1 MHTVSDLWQQMLADP
16 AHAVE
21 AKLKIEGVEYGE
33 DKIVRKSLMVY
44 GGLYSTF
51 GIGNCCARQ
60 IDFEIYPQGT
70 IPRQA
75 QIEVYVRLVL
85 GEQVSEWIP
94 KGVFFFS
101 TRKTDRVT
109 GVLSVHGYDAMLKA
123 EETWLDSSYDAETW
137 PMPAST
143 AVADI
148 AARMGVAVDSRTVL
162 DAAFPVQYPVD
173 DEGDMTM
180 REALGRI
187 AVANAGNW
195 IITDEGKLLLVG
207 LNSMPKETNHLV
219 TETGSAITFGGVRI
233 LV

>member
-1 MHTVSDLWQQMLADP
+1 M
-16 AHAVE
+16 
-21 AKLKIEGVEYGE
+21 
-33 DKIVRKSLMVY
+33 
-44 GGLYSTF
+44 
-51 GIGNCCARQ
+51 
-60 IDFEIYPQGT
+60 
-70 IPRQA
+70 
-75 QIEVYVRLVL
+75 RLVL

-101 TRKTDRVT
+101 TRKTDRIT

-137 PMPAST
+137 PMPAAT

-207 LNSMPKETNHLV
+207 LNSMPEETNYLV

>member
-1 MHTVSDLWQQMLADP
+1 MHTVSDLWRQMLADP

-21 AKLKIEGVEYGE
+21 AKLKIAGVEYGK

-60 IDFEIYPQGT
+60 IDFDIYPQGT

-75 QIEVYVRLVL
+75 EIEVYMRLRL

-101 TRKTDRVT
+101 TRKTDRIT

-123 EETWLDSSYDAETW
+123 EETWLDSSYDAKTW
-137 PMPAST
+137 PMPAAT

-195 IITDEGKLLLVG
+195 TITDEGKLLLVG
-207 LNSMPKETNHLV
+207 LNSMPAETNYLI
-219 TETGSAITFGGVRI
+219 TEGGSAITFGGVRI

>member
-21 AKLKIEGVEYGE
+21 AKLKIAGVEYGE
-33 DKIVRKSLMVY
+33 DQIVRKSLMVY

-60 IDFEIYPQGT
+60 IEFEVYPQGT

-75 QIEVYVRLVL
+75 KIEVYMRLRL

-123 EETWLDSSYDAETW
+123 EETWLDSSYDAKTW
-137 PMPAST
+137 PMPAAT

-162 DAAFPVQYPVD
+162 DAAFPMQYPVD
-173 DEGDMTM
+173 DKGDMTM

-195 IITDEGKLLLVG
+195 TITDEGKLLLVG
-207 LNSMPKETNHLV
+207 LNSMPAETHYLI
-219 TETGSAITFGGVRI
+219 TESGSAITFGGVRI

>member
-1 MHTVSDLWQQMLADP
+1 MHSVSNLYLSLLADKN
-16 AHAVE
+16 HRVE
-21 AKLKIEGVEYGE
+21 TKLSIAGVEYSQA
-33 DKIVRKSLMVY
+33 DIVKDSLRVY

-51 GIGNCCARQ
+51 GIGNCSARQ
-60 IDFEIYPQGT
+60 IDFEIIPKGD

-75 QIEVYVRLVL
+75 EIKVYARLVS

-101 TRKTDRVT
+101 TRKTNRVT

-123 EETWLDSSYDAETW
+123 EQTWLDSSYDAETW
-137 PMPAST
+137 PMPVWT
-143 AVADI
+143 AVNDI
-148 AARMGVAVDSRTVL
+148 AARMGVAVDSRTQL
-162 DAAFPVQYPVD
+162 NAAFPVQYPVD
-173 DEGDMTM
+173 SEGDMTM

>member
-1 MHTVSDLWQQMLADP
+1 MHTVSDLWQQMLSNP
-16 AHAVE
+16 EHAVE
-21 AKLKIEGVEYGE
+21 AKLRIAGIEYGE
-33 DKIVRKSLMVY
+33 DQIVRKSLTVY

-75 QIEVYVRLVL
+75 KIEVYMRLRL
-85 GEQVSEWIP
+85 DEQVSEWIP

-137 PMPAST
+137 PMPAAT

-162 DAAFPVQYPVD
+162 DAAFPMQYPVD

-180 REALGRI
+180 REALGHI

-207 LNSMPKETNHLV
+207 LNSMPAETNHLI

>member
-1 MHTVSDLWQQMLADP
+1 MHSVSDLWRTLLASP
-16 AHAVE
+16 GHRKEV
-21 AKLKIEGVEYGE
+21 KLVIAGVTYGE
-33 DKIVRKSLMVY
+33 DKIVDGSLRID

-75 QIEVYVRLVL
+75 KIEVYMRLRLV
-85 GEQVSEWIP
+85 EQVSEWIP

-101 TRKTDRVT
+101 TRKTDRIT
-109 GVLSVHGYDAMLKA
+109 SVLSVHGYDAMLKA
-123 EETWLDSSYDAETW
+123 EQTWIDGSYDGKEW
-137 PMPAST
+137 PMPALT
-143 AVADI
+143 VVNDI
-148 AARMGVAVDSRTVL
+148 AKRMGVSVDSRTEL
-162 DAAFPVQYPVD
+162 NAAFPVQYPVD
-173 DEGDMTM
+173 SEGDMTM
-180 REALGRI
+180 REALSRV

-195 IITDEGKLLLVG
+195 TITDEGKLLLVG
-207 LNSMPKETNHLV
+207 LNSMPAETHYLI

>member
-1 MHTVSDLWQQMLADP
+1 MHTVSDLWRQMLADP

-21 AKLKIEGVEYGE
+21 AKLKIAGVEYGE
-33 DKIVRKSLMVY
+33 DKIVRNSLMVY

-60 IDFEIYPQGT
+60 IDFEIYPQGD

-75 QIEVYVRLVL
+75 KIEVYMRLRL

-109 GVLSVHGYDAMLKA
+109 SVLSVHGYDPRLKSDQ
-123 EETWLDSSYDAETW
+123 TWLDSSYDAETW
-137 PMPAST
+137 PMPAAT

-148 AARMGVAVDSRTVL
+148 AARMGVDVDSRTQL
-162 DAAFPVQYPVD
+162 DEAFPVQYPVD

-195 IITDEGKLLLVG
+195 TITDEGELLLVG
-207 LNSMPKETNHLV
+207 LNSMPKETNYLV

>member
-21 AKLKIEGVEYGE
+21 AKLKIAGEEYGE

-75 QIEVYVRLVL
+75 KIEVYMRLRL

-123 EETWLDSSYDAETW
+123 EQTWLDSSYDAETW
-137 PMPAST
+137 PMPVWT
-143 AVADI
+143 AVNDI
-148 AARMGVAVDSRTVL
+148 AARMGVAVDSRTQL
-162 DAAFPVQYPVD
+162 NAAFPVQYPVD

>member
-1 MHTVSDLWQQMLADP
+1 MHKVSNLFLTLLADKN
-16 AHAVE
+16 HRVE
-21 AKLKIEGVEYGE
+21 TKLSIAGVEYSQA
-33 DKIVRKSLMVY
+33 DIVRDSLRVY

-51 GIGNCCARQ
+51 GIGNCSARQ
-60 IDFEIYPQGT
+60 IDFEIIPKGD

-75 QIEVYVRLVL
+75 EIKVYARLVS

-94 KGVFFFS
+94 KGVFYFA
-101 TRKTDRVT
+101 TRKTDRKT

-137 PMPAST
+137 PMPAAT
-143 AVADI
+143 AVNDI
-148 AARMGVAVDSRTVL
+148 AARMGVAVDSRTQL
-162 DAAFPVQYPVD
+162 DAKFPVQYPVD
-173 DEGDMTM
+173 SEGDMTM
-180 REALGRI
+180 REALSRV

-195 IITDEGKLLLVG
+195 IITDDGKLLLVG

>member
-21 AKLKIEGVEYGE
+21 AKLKIAGVEYGE
-33 DKIVRKSLMVY
+33 DQIVRKSLMVY

-60 IDFEIYPQGT
+60 IEFEVYPQGT

-75 QIEVYVRLVL
+75 KIEVYMRLRL

-101 TRKTDRVT
+101 TRKTDRIT

-123 EETWLDSSYDAETW
+123 EETWLDSSYDSKTW
-137 PMPAST
+137 PMPAAT

-148 AARMGVAVDSRTVL
+148 AARMGVAVDSRTQL
-162 DAAFPVQYPVD
+162 DEAFPMQYPVD
-173 DEGDMTM
+173 DKGDMTM

-195 IITDEGKLLLVG
+195 TITDEGKLLLVG
-207 LNSMPKETNHLV
+207 LNSMPAETHYLI

>member
-1 MHTVSDLWQQMLADP
+1 MHSVSNLYLSLLADKN
-16 AHAVE
+16 HRVE
-21 AKLKIEGVEYGE
+21 TKLSIAGVEYGQA
-33 DKIVRKSLMVY
+33 DIVKNSLRVY

-60 IDFEIYPQGT
+60 IEFEIMPKGE
-70 IPRQA
+70 IARQA
-75 QIEVYVRLVL
+75 EIKVFARLAS

-94 KGVFFFS
+94 KGVFYFA
-101 TRKTDRVT
+101 TRKTDRKT
-109 GVLSVHGYDAMLKA
+109 GVLSVHGYDSMLKA
-123 EETWLDSSYDAETW
+123 EQTWLDSSYDAQNW
-137 PMPAST
+137 PMPVWT
-143 AVADI
+143 AVNDI

-162 DAAFPVQYPVD
+162 DTAFPVQYPVD
-173 DEGDMTM
+173 SDGDMTM

>member
-21 AKLKIEGVEYGE
+21 AKLRIAGEEYGE
-33 DKIVRKSLMVY
+33 DQIVRKSLMVY

-75 QIEVYVRLVL
+75 KIEVYMRLRL

-109 GVLSVHGYDAMLKA
+109 GVLSVHGYDSMLKA
-123 EETWLDSSYDAETW
+123 EQTWLDSSYDAETW
-137 PMPAST
+137 PMPVWT
-143 AVADI
+143 AVNDI
-148 AARMGVAVDSRTVL
+148 AARMGVAVDSRTQL
-162 DAAFPVQYPVD
+162 NAAFPVQYPVD
-173 DEGDMTM
+173 SEGDMTM

>member
-1 MHTVSDLWQQMLADP
+1 MHNVSNLWRTLLASP
-16 AHAVE
+16 GHRKE
-21 AKLKIEGVEYGE
+21 TKLVIAGVTYSE
-33 DKIVRKSLMVY
+33 DKIVDGSLRID
-44 GGLYSTF
+44 GGLYSDF

-75 QIEVYVRLVL
+75 QIKVYVRLVL

-101 TRKTDRVT
+101 TRKTDRIT

-137 PMPAST
+137 PMPAAT

-148 AARMGVAVDSRTVL
+148 AARMGVAVDGRTVL
-162 DAAFPVQYPVD
+162 DAAFPMQYPVD

-207 LNSMPKETNHLV
+207 LNSMPAETNHLV

>member
-1 MHTVSDLWQQMLADP
+1 MHSVSNLYLSLLADKN
-16 AHAVE
+16 HRVE
-21 AKLKIEGVEYGE
+21 TKLSIAGVEYSQA
-33 DKIVRKSLMVY
+33 DIVRDSLRVY

-60 IDFEIYPQGT
+60 IEFEIYPQGT

-75 QIEVYVRLVL
+75 KIEVYMRLRL
-85 GEQVSEWIP
+85 GEQVSELIP
-94 KGVFFFS
+94 K
-101 TRKTDRVT
+101 

-137 PMPAST
+137 PMPAAT

-148 AARMGVAVDSRTVL
+148 AARMGVEVDSRTVL

-173 DEGDMTM
+173 DKGDMTM

-195 IITDEGKLLLVG
+195 TITDEGKLLLVG
-207 LNSMPKETNHLV
+207 LNSMPAETHYLI
-219 TETGSAITFGGVRI
+219 TETGKAITFGGVRI

>member
-21 AKLKIEGVEYGE
+21 AKLKIAGVEYGE
-33 DKIVRKSLMVY
+33 DQIVRKSLMVY

-60 IDFEIYPQGT
+60 IEFEIYPQGT

-75 QIEVYVRLVL
+75 KIEVYMRLRL

-101 TRKTDRVT
+101 TRKTDRIT

-123 EETWLDSSYDAETW
+123 EETWLDSSYDAKTW
-137 PMPAST
+137 PMPAAT

-148 AARMGVAVDSRTVL
+148 AARMGVAVDSRTQL
-162 DAAFPVQYPVD
+162 DEAFPVQYPVD
-173 DEGDMTM
+173 DKGDMTM

-195 IITDEGKLLLVG
+195 TITDEGKLLLVG
-207 LNSMPKETNHLV
+207 LSSMPAETHYLI
-219 TETGSAITFGGVRI
+219 TETGRAITFGGVRI

>member
-21 AKLKIEGVEYGE
+21 AKLKIAGVEYGE
-33 DKIVRKSLMVY
+33 DQIVRKSLMVY

-60 IDFEIYPQGT
+60 IEFEIYPQGT

-75 QIEVYVRLVL
+75 KIEVYMRLRL

-101 TRKTDRVT
+101 TRKTDRIT
-109 GVLSVHGYDAMLKA
+109 GVLSVHGYDAMLKS
-123 EETWLDSSYDAETW
+123 EETWLDSSYDSKTW
-137 PMPAST
+137 PMPAAT

-173 DEGDMTM
+173 DKGDMTM

-195 IITDEGKLLLVG
+195 TITDEGKLLLVG
-207 LNSMPKETNHLV
+207 LNSMPAETHYLI

>member
-21 AKLKIEGVEYGE
+21 TKLKIAGVEYGQ
-33 DKIVRKSLMVY
+33 DKIVQRSLSVY

-60 IDFEIYPQGT
+60 IDFEIYPQGE

-75 QIEVYVRLVL
+75 KIEVYMRLRL

-94 KGVFFFS
+94 KGVFYFV
-101 TRKTDRVT
+101 TRKTDRKT

-137 PMPAST
+137 PMPAAT
-143 AVADI
+143 AVNDI

-162 DAAFPVQYPVD
+162 DAAFPMQYPVD
-173 DEGDMTM
+173 SDGDMTM

-207 LNSMPKETNHLV
+207 LNSMPAETHYLI

>member
-21 AKLKIEGVEYGE
+21 AKLKIAGIEYGE
-33 DKIVRKSLMVY
+33 DQIVRKSLMVY

-51 GIGNCCARQ
+51 GIGNCSARQ
-60 IDFEIYPQGT
+60 IDFEIYPKGT

-75 QIEVYVRLVL
+75 KIEVFARLVL
-85 GEQVSEWIP
+85 GEQASEWIP

-101 TRKTDRVT
+101 TRKTDRIT

-123 EETWLDSSYDAETW
+123 EETWLDSNYDTETW
-137 PMPAST
+137 PMPAAT

-173 DEGDMTM
+173 DKGDMTM

-195 IITDEGKLLLVG
+195 TITDEGKLLLVG
-207 LNSMPKETNHLV
+207 LNSMPAETHYLI

>member
-1 MHTVSDLWQQMLADP
+1 MAIGAIRGGAGTVEGDLMHSVSDLYLTLLADRN
-16 AHAVE
+16 HRVE
-21 AKLKIEGVEYGE
+21 TKLSIAEVEYSQG
-33 DKIVRKSLMVY
+33 DIVKNSLRVY

-51 GIGNCCARQ
+51 GIGNCSARQ
-60 IDFEIYPQGT
+60 IDVEFYPKDA

-75 QIEVYVRLVL
+75 KIEVFARLVL

-137 PMPAST
+137 PMPAAT

-148 AARMGVAVDSRTVL
+148 AVAWAWQWIAAR
-162 DAAFPVQYPVD
+162 YW
-173 DEGDMTM
+173 M
-180 REALGRI
+180 RRFRCS
-187 AVANAGNW
+187 
-195 IITDEGKLLLVG
+195 T
-207 LNSMPKETNHLV
+207 P
-219 TETGSAITFGGVRI
+219 
-233 LV
+233 

>member
-1 MHTVSDLWQQMLADP
+1 MHSVSDLWRTLLTSP
-16 AHAVE
+16 GHRKEV
-21 AKLKIEGVEYGE
+21 KLVIAGVTYGE
-33 DKIVRKSLMVY
+33 DKIVDSSLRID
-44 GGLYSTF
+44 GGLYFDF

-123 EETWLDSSYDAETW
+123 EETWLDESYDAENW
-137 PMPAST
+137 PMPAAT

-162 DAAFPVQYPVD
+162 DAAFPMQYPVD

-195 IITDEGKLLLVG
+195 IITDDGKLLLVG
-207 LNSMPKETNHLV
+207 LNSMPEETNYLV

>member
-1 MHTVSDLWQQMLADP
+1 MHSVSDLWRTLLTSP
-16 AHAVE
+16 GHRKEV
-21 AKLKIEGVEYGE
+21 KLVIAGVTYGE
-33 DKIVRKSLMVY
+33 DKIVDGSLRID
-44 GGLYSTF
+44 GELYSDF

-101 TRKTDRVT
+101 TRKTDRIT

-123 EETWLDSSYDAETW
+123 EETWLDSSYDAKTW
-137 PMPAST
+137 PMPAET

-162 DAAFPVQYPVD
+162 DASFPMQYPVD

-207 LNSMPKETNHLV
+207 LNSMPAETNHLI

>member
-1 MHTVSDLWQQMLADP
+1 MHNVSDLWRTLLASP
-16 AHAVE
+16 GHRKEV
-21 AKLKIEGVEYGE
+21 KLVIAGVTYGE
-33 DKIVRKSLMVY
+33 DKIVDGSLRID
-44 GGLYSTF
+44 GGLYSDF

-75 QIEVYVRLVL
+75 EIEVYVRLVL

-137 PMPAST
+137 PMPAAT

-162 DAAFPVQYPVD
+162 DAAFPMQYPVD
-173 DEGDMTM
+173 NEGDMTM

-195 IITDEGKLLLVG
+195 TITDEGKLLLVG
-207 LNSMPKETNHLV
+207 LNSMPAETNHLI
-219 TETGSAITFGGVRI
+219 TEGGSAITFGGVRI

>member
-1 MHTVSDLWQQMLADP
+1 MHTVSDLWQQMLSNP
-16 AHAVE
+16 EHAVE
-21 AKLKIEGVEYGE
+21 AKLRIAGIEYGE
-33 DKIVRKSLMVY
+33 DQIVRKSLTVY

-60 IDFEIYPQGT
+60 IDFEIYPKGT

-75 QIEVYVRLVL
+75 KIEVFARLVL
-85 GEQVSEWIP
+85 GEQASEWIP

-101 TRKTDRVT
+101 TRKTDQIT

-123 EETWLDSSYDAETW
+123 EETWLDSSYDTETW

-162 DAAFPVQYPVD
+162 DASFPMQYPVD

-207 LNSMPKETNHLV
+207 LNSMPEETNYLV

>member
-1 MHTVSDLWQQMLADP
+1 MHTASNLWQQMLADP

-21 AKLKIEGVEYGE
+21 AKLKIAGVEYGE
-33 DKIVRKSLMVY
+33 DQIVRKSLMVY

-60 IDFEIYPQGT
+60 IDFEIYPQGD

-75 QIEVYVRLVL
+75 RIEVYVRLVL

-94 KGVFFFS
+94 KGVFFFA
-101 TRKTDRVT
+101 TRKTDRKT

-143 AVADI
+143 AVANI

-180 REALGRI
+180 REALSRI

-207 LNSMPKETNHLV
+207 LNSMPAETHYLI
-219 TETGSAITFGGVRI
+219 TEGGSAITFGGVRI

>member
-1 MHTVSDLWQQMLADP
+1 MHSVSDLYLSLLADKN
-16 AHAVE
+16 HLVE
-21 AKLKIEGVEYGE
+21 IKLSIEGVEYGQA
-33 DKIVRKSLMVY
+33 DIVKNSLRVY

-51 GIGNCCARQ
+51 GIGNCSARQ
-60 IDFEIYPQGT
+60 IDVELYPKGT

-75 QIEVYVRLVL
+75 KIEVFARLRL

-109 GVLSVHGYDAMLKA
+109 CVLSVHGYDAMLKA
-123 EETWLDSSYDAETW
+123 EETWLDSSYAAKTW
-137 PMPAST
+137 PMPAAT

-148 AARMGVAVDSRTVL
+148 AQRMGVAVDSRTVL
-162 DAAFPVQYPVD
+162 DAAFPMQYPVD

-180 REALGRI
+180 REALSRI

-195 IITDEGKLLLVG
+195 VITDEGKLLLVG
-207 LNSMPKETNHLV
+207 LNSMPEETHNLV
-219 TETGSAITFGGVRI
+219 DEGGSAITFGGVRI
-233 LV
+233 LI

>member
-1 MHTVSDLWQQMLADP
+1 MHTASNLWQQMLADP

-21 AKLKIEGVEYGE
+21 AKLKIAGVEYGE
-33 DKIVRKSLMVY
+33 DQIVRKSLMVY

-60 IDFEIYPQGT
+60 IDFEIYPQGD

-75 QIEVYVRLVL
+75 RIEVYVRLVL

-94 KGVFFFS
+94 KGVFFFA
-101 TRKTDRVT
+101 TRKTDRKT

-123 EETWLDSSYDAETW
+123 EQTWLDSSYDAETW
-137 PMPAST
+137 PMPAAT
-143 AVADI
+143 AVNDI

-207 LNSMPKETNHLV
+207 LNSMPAETHYLI
-219 TETGSAITFGGVRI
+219 TEGGSAITFGGVRI

>member
-1 MHTVSDLWQQMLADP
+1 MHSVSDLWRTLLASP
-16 AHAVE
+16 GHRKEV
-21 AKLKIEGVEYGE
+21 KLVIAGVTYGE
-33 DKIVRKSLMVY
+33 DKIVDGSLRID
-44 GGLYSTF
+44 GGLYSDF

-75 QIEVYVRLVL
+75 KIEVFVRLVL

-101 TRKTDRVT
+101 TRKTDRIT

-123 EETWLDSSYDAETW
+123 EETWLDSSYDAKTW
-137 PMPAST
+137 PMPAAT

-162 DAAFPVQYPVD
+162 DAAFPMQYPVD
-173 DEGDMTM
+173 DKGDMTM

-195 IITDEGKLLLVG
+195 TITDEGKLLLVG
-207 LNSMPKETNHLV
+207 LNSMPAETHYLI
-219 TETGSAITFGGVRI
+219 TEGGNAITFGGVRI

>member
-21 AKLKIEGVEYGE
+21 AKLKIAGVEYGE
-33 DKIVRKSLMVY
+33 DQIVRKSLMVY

-60 IDFEIYPQGT
+60 IEFEIYPQGT

-75 QIEVYVRLVL
+75 KIEVYMRLRL
-85 GEQVSEWIP
+85 GEQVSEWIL

-101 TRKTDRVT
+101 TRKTDRIT
-109 GVLSVHGYDAMLKA
+109 GVLIVHGYDAMLKA
-123 EETWLDSSYDAETW
+123 EETWLDSSYDAKTW
-137 PMPAST
+137 PMPAAT

-162 DAAFPVQYPVD
+162 DAAFPMQYPVD
-173 DEGDMTM
+173 DKGDMTM

-195 IITDEGKLLLVG
+195 TITDEGKLLLVG
-207 LNSMPKETNHLV
+207 LNSMPAETHYLI

>member
-1 MHTVSDLWQQMLADP
+1 MHSVSDLWRMLLASP
-16 AHAVE
+16 GHRKEV
-21 AKLKIEGVEYGE
+21 KLVIEGVTYGE
-33 DKIVRKSLMVY
+33 DKIVDGSLRID
-44 GGLYSTF
+44 GGLYSDF

-75 QIEVYVRLVL
+75 KIEVYVRLVL

-101 TRKTDRVT
+101 TRKTDRIT

-123 EETWLDSSYDAETW
+123 EETWLDSSYDTETW
-137 PMPAST
+137 PMPAAT

-173 DEGDMTM
+173 DKGDMTM
-180 REALGRI
+180 REALGHI

-195 IITDEGKLLLVG
+195 TITDDGKLLLVG
-207 LNSMPKETNHLV
+207 LNSMPAETHYLI